1 MGMSIQAV
9 KIINKM
15 QKKEALFGFNQG
27 LYKKQKAILFE
38 YCFKIFIRLIIVVIF
53 NFLVDVLVIE
63 NLKY

>member
-1 MGMSIQAV
+1 MGISIQAV

-38 YCFKIFIRLIIVVIF
+38 YCLSI
-53 NFLVDVLVIE
+53 
-63 NLKY
+63 Y

>member
-1 MGMSIQAV
+1 MSIQAV

-27 LYKKQKAILFE
+27 LYKMQKAILLE
-38 YCFKIFIRLIIVVIF
+38 YCFKIFIQLIIVVIF

-63 NLKY
+63 NQKY

>member
-27 LYKKQKAILFE
+27 LYKMQKAILFE
-38 YCFKIFIRLIIVVIF
+38 YCFSYYFGLTIS
-53 NFLVDVLVIE
+53 
-63 NLKY
+63 

>member
-38 YCFKIFIRLIIVVIF
+38 YCFSI
-53 NFLVDVLVIE
+53 
-63 NLKY
+63 Y

>member
-27 LYKKQKAILFE
+27 LYKMQKAILFE
-38 YCFKIFIRLIIVVIF
+38 YCFKIFIRLI
-53 NFLVDVLVIE
+53 
-63 NLKY
+63 

>member
-1 MGMSIQAV
+1 MSIQAV

-38 YCFKIFIRLIIVVIF
+38 YCFSYYFGLTISLLLRFFSCVIGWNGSF
-53 NFLVDVLVIE
+53 
-63 NLKY
+63 